1 MSGIHSAARANLLLA
16 PTGTVLA
23 VIASVFIARWLG
35 PEGYADYAT
44 LMALVTW
51 LLILGESGCNVGLG
65 RYLHEAQAVTARGR
79 LYRALQFRRWAVSL
93 ALTIPLI
100 LLGPRWAETARL
112 PVDRWQSVAFG
123 LVGLLAAVMLHG
135 QLASSAMITAFRHR
149 QVLVLSQSM
158 TIVRALVLG
167 ILAGLVREPVVLVCA
182 LLAVA
187 MVETLLLHRAASA
200 EFGREQAPPP
210 DGMVNAAQTHGL
222 VALFDKLT
230 TSLSGGPF
238 LLLMLAGAYGRHEL
252 AMLAIA
258 TDLLQKAISIVGL
271 PISNLVFPLL
281 NESRGDTVRFQ
292 RQIARLGGLTTLL
305 FAGAAGG
312 IAAVLPLGLPLLLGQ
327 SYGDAVPIAA
337 VWLFPLFLE
346 SGVRMI
352 WGAAL
357 LTLDQYRWLMVS
369 NLVLGAVSLLVILSA
384 RGVDLKT
391 LLILLGLA
399 RISMCIILIGRAI
412 RQDLVPP
419 ESRPLGIVV
428 AAGVACALS
437 WGAQALFNP
446 ALPALQLIAGSF
458 TYVLVMLTFLRW
470 LPLIPG
476 PSHEALCQIA
486 GKYTG
491 LLIRI
496 IPHPVKGYRSA

>member
-1 MSGIHSAARANLLLA
+1 MSGIRSAARANLLLA

-23 VIASVFIARWLG
+23 VIASVVIARWLG
-35 PEGYADYAT
+35 PEWYADYAT

-65 RYLHEAQAVTARGR
+65 RYLHEAQAVKARESF
-79 LYRALQFRRWAVSL
+79 YRALQFRRWAVSL

-100 LLGPRWAETARL
+100 LLGPRWAEAAGL
-112 PVDRWQSVAFG
+112 PLDRWQSVAFG
-123 LVGLLAAVMLHG
+123 LVGLLAGVMLHG
-135 QLASSAMITAFRHR
+135 QLASSAMITAFRHGR
-149 QVLVLSQSM
+149 VLLLSQSM
-158 TIVRALVLG
+158 TIVRALALG
-167 ILAGLVREPVVLVCA
+167 VLAGLVREPVVLVSA

-187 MVETLLLHRAASA
+187 MVETLLLHRAASM
-200 EFGREQAPPP
+200 EFRLEQAPLP

-238 LLLMLAGAYGRHEL
+238 LLLVLAGAYGRHEL

-281 NESRGDTVRFQ
+281 NESRVDTVRFR
-292 RQIARLGGLTTLL
+292 RQIARLGGLMTVL

-312 IAAVLPLGLPLLLGQ
+312 IAVVLPLGLPLLLGQ

-369 NLVLGAVSLLVILSA
+369 NVVLSVVSLLIILSA
-384 RGVDLKT
+384 RGVDLKI
-391 LLILLGLA
+391 LLVLLGLA
-399 RISMCIILIGRAI
+399 RIAICMILIGRAF

-437 WGAQALFNP
+437 WGTQALFAQALP
-446 ALPALQLIAGSF
+446 TLRLVTGIA
-458 TYVLVMLTFLRW
+458 TYLLVMLTLLRW

-486 GKYTG
+486 GKHMG
-491 LLIRI
+491 LLLRF
-496 IPHPVKGYRSA
+496 IPPPVRWCRSA